1 MLLNNNNY
9 SIIILINTLLFP
21 VRRNGMSVRYLPV
34 VRGLAEKG
42 YTVDVL
48 IINKYH
54 EKYSSQDT
62 QGLRRYCRYVDV
74 IEPVSGR
81 EKGLPRLLLRLR
93 NAVHLLPLVG
103 QPYGLVDNQRDYN
116 LAKIRGILATR
127 KRYDAGIGV
136 SVGGNNADLLLSLPE
151 TIRPC
156 RIICDF
162 IDSAYL
168 LKRRARTCNNRIVG
182 WLGLLE
188 ERKTRQWERAIC
200 QRCPCVYISQKDSE
214 STGGLG
220 KVIPN
225 SVVADGYETA
235 APIAL
240 EHPNIAFLGNMA
252 YPPNIEAAT
261 WLSKKLFP
269 HLRKSLPS
277 LKCYIIGRNPGDDLR
292 RLCMDQG
299 IHITGEVDNIWDYIR
314 SVDVFVFPLFSGAG
328 QQNKVLEAMY
338 AGKTVICTPI
348 ANEGIGAVHGENI
361 LLASNRA
368 EFLASIQVA
377 ISNDSSIGKNAHD
390 FVRARFSIDSVIDS
404 YEALLAG

>member
-1 MLLNNNNY
+1 MLLKNNNQ
-9 SIIILINTLLFP
+9 SIIILVDTLFYP
-21 VRRNGMSVRYLPV
+21 VRRNGMSLRYFPL
-34 VRGLAEKG
+34 VRGLAKRG
-42 YTVDVL
+42 YIVDVL

-54 EKYSSQDT
+54 EQYAPHDME
-62 QGLRRYCRYVDV
+62 GLRKYCRHVEV
-74 IEPVSGR
+74 VEPAVSR
-81 EKGLPRLLLRLR
+81 EKNFLRWMR
-93 NAVHLLPLVG
+93 RIGNVAHLLAPFGRPYELIDNHRAHHLKCVG
-103 QPYGLVDNQRDYN
+103 ER
-116 LAKIRGILATR
+116 LATR
-127 KRYDAGIGV
+127 ERYDAGIGV
-136 SVGGNNADLLLSLPE
+136 SVGGNNADLLLSLPDA
-151 TIRPC
+151 IRPR
-156 RIICDF
+156 RILCDF

-168 LKRRARTCNNRIVG
+168 LNKRARMSRHQITG

-188 ERKTRQWERAIC
+188 ERKMRQWERAIC

-235 APIAL
+235 APVAL

-361 LLASNRA
+361 LIASNQA

-377 ISNDSSIGKNAHD
+377 ISHDSSIGKNAHD